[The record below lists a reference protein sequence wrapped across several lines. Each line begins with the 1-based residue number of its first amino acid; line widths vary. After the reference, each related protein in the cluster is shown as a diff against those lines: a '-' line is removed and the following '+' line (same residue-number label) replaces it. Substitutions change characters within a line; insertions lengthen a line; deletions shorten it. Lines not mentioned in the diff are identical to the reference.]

1 LRRTILVA
9 SLVFLLAAAAFGGTM
24 FRSDPGHSSATFT
37 VRHMLVTNVPGRF
50 KEMTVMVDYDEAD
63 VTKSSVK
70 AVIKTGSIDTDH
82 ARRDDDLRSAN
93 FFDAANHPEITFE
106 SKRIEKR
113 GDNFVAIGPLT
124 MRGVSKEIELPFEIL
139 GKIKDQRG
147 RARMGVHAAITI
159 DRFEWGIAWNRLLE
173 GGGAVVGREVK
184 IELNLELIE
193 VPAEPPAPPTPAA
206 PPTQAG

>member
-1 LRRTILVA
+1 VVWLA
-9 SLVFLLAAAAFGGTM
+9 SAALAGTP
-24 FRSDPGHSSATFT
+24 FRSDASHSSATFS

-50 KEMTVMVDYDEAD
+50 KEMAVTVDYDEAD
-63 VTKSSVK
+63 ITKSSVK
-70 AVIKTGSIDTDH
+70 AVIKTASIDTDH
-82 ARRDDDLRSAN
+82 QRRDDDLRSAN

-113 GDNFVAIGPLT
+113 GDKFVAIGPLT

-147 RARMGVHAAITI
+147 RARMGVAAAITI
-159 DRFEWGIAWNRLLE
+159 DRFDWGISWNRLLE

-193 VPAEPPAPPTPAA
+193 VPAEPPPPAAPAA
-206 PPTQAG
+206 PPTQAD